1 MILGTERKIIIK
13 AITVCTETPS
23 ASHKRLQLF
32 RDQTPLPGSD
42 RAQLLHISPLISP
55 RSLSTREKTDMLF
68 TETSVKFGPLEL
80 IFTPRGCPLLT
91 PGGCLLRFCIFAIL
105 FLFPTFF
112 FFLPL
117 KKSQT
122 NKQQTKQKNTTGK
135 PPPCA
140 RDMRTGNSSRW
151 VLISEAFLGD
161 FFLCQRLSASPGP
174 ECCFPVGQ
182 CPINLEIQSREAGAA
197 GGHCCSGDHS
207 GSGPAMSRWWPQF
220 LELMARLISLASQ
233 AKSAQWK
240 LLQAEPPCTPGKG
253 RVRPAPPYSTSSHLL
268 A

>member
-55 RSLSTREKTDMLF
+55 RSLSTREKTDMF

-112 FFLPL
+112 FFPSI
-117 KKSQT
+117 KKKPNKQTT
-122 NKQQTKQKNTTGK
+122 NKTEKHHWKA
-135 PPPCA
+135 PS
-140 RDMRTGNSSRW
+140 M
-151 VLISEAFLGD
+151 
-161 FFLCQRLSASPGP
+161 CQ
-174 ECCFPVGQ
+174 
-182 CPINLEIQSREAGAA
+182 
-197 GGHCCSGDHS
+197 GHED
-207 GSGPAMSRWWPQF
+207 R
-220 LELMARLISLASQ
+220 
-233 AKSAQWK
+233 
-240 LLQAEPPCTPGKG
+240 
-253 RVRPAPPYSTSSHLL
+253 
-268 A
+268 